1 METPCEIIHPAF
13 SHAVV
18 SLATRHSSY
27 WLNNAAIKLLSD
39 ISHRHFTIEESGD

>member
-18 SLATRHSSY
+18 GLATRHSSY
-27 WLNNAAIKLLSD
+27 WLNNAAIKFLSD
-39 ISHRHFTIEESGD
+39 ISHRRFTIEESGD